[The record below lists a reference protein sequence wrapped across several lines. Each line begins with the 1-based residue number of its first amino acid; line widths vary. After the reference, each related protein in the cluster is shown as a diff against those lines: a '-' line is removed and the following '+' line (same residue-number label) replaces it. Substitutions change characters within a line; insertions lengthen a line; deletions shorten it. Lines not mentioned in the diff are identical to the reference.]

1 VRNLK
6 KCRRGVSRRT
16 LRWLGLLLVMSMLV
30 AAPVDPVSQAG
41 AKQPILPPVRAE
53 YLTASGAIA
62 IVGYNDMAEMLTALT
77 AHFAN
82 EHPGFVFALDLKGTR
97 TAPPA
102 LASGRSAL
110 APMGAEFS
118 SRELA
123 DFCAATGGKPL
134 AIRVAHAS
142 LDPRA
147 LSGPL
152 AIFVHRSNPLTSLTF
167 DEVAAIF
174 SGADQSRGL
183 RPTGLGPETAL
194 GLFFRQQV
202 LGTQEFSDDF
212 SGMLQSADVV
222 KRVGADEHA
231 IGFAAAMRATPG
243 VKILALSPRAGE
255 APIALSAE
263 NLSAG
268 RYPLDRHLL
277 IYARQPL
284 EPWVREFLAFAVSS
298 VGQQIVGRG
307 TLGYLPLNASDAATE
322 LGKIRTAP

>member
-16 LRWLGLLLVMSMLV
+16 LRWLVLLLVMSMLV

-102 LASGRSAL
+102 LASG
-110 APMGAEFS
+110 
-118 SRELA
+118 RELA